1 MKQLYGL
8 FDEQTGQQIPGAY
21 TYAEIARIAG
31 RTISTVMLADN
42 SDYLIAGRYRVLPDP
57 ILEEWDK
64 ARERILYLT
73 GRIDRYGNRHP
84 KKNH

>member
-1 MKQLYGL
+1 MKQLHGL
-8 FDEQTGQQIPGAY
+8 YDEQTGQQIPGAY

-31 RTISTVMLADN
+31 RTCATVIRAD
-42 SDYLIAGRYRVLPDP
+42 DCGYLIAGRYKVLPDP
-57 ILEEWDK
+57 MLEEWDK